1 MERAIAARTC
11 TKKVIA
17 WQASGKTHLIGSSEF
32 FGNWTLSNQNHVG
45 LGCILDIVIFIPC
58 ICLSLSLSIC
68 TYISRAGPHDQNASA
83 TATLSDS
90 TPTDT
95 PAQGGV
101 RASVRGNVRPSV
113 GGSVRGSLV
122 GKGARPKGRASTMAK
137 QGVNKA
143 AGKLLDARQSWVG
156 EISRRGGVSDVWE
169 REQPRISMM
178 FPGMG

>member
-1 MERAIAARTC
+1 MY
-11 TKKVIA
+11 
-17 WQASGKTHLIGSSEF
+17 
-32 FGNWTLSNQNHVG
+32 LS
-45 LGCILDIVIFIPC
+45 
-58 ICLSLSLSIC
+58 LSLSLSIC
-68 TYISRAGPHDQNASA
+68 TYLSRAGPHDQNASA

-90 TPTDT
+90 TPRDT

-156 EISRRGGVSDVWE
+156 EISRRGGCLMSGKGSSQGFPWCYRYGINLAQPVFWALKYYSVG
-169 REQPRISMM
+169 RESSRTKEKGVEGLLASSGEEANEVP
-178 FPGMG
+178 

>member
-1 MERAIAARTC
+1 MYSRHSDIYTMY
-11 TKKVIA
+11 
-17 WQASGKTHLIGSSEF
+17 
-32 FGNWTLSNQNHVG
+32 LS
-45 LGCILDIVIFIPC
+45 
-58 ICLSLSLSIC
+58 LSLSLSIC